1 MKWAIA
7 ADNTVV
13 VARFCVKKRQK
24 GQMKEK
30 MAELC
35 GETLWLCGENK
46 LDFVTDSS

>member
-1 MKWAIA
+1 MNWAIA

-13 VARFCVKKRQK
+13 LARFLRQK
-24 GQMKEK
+24 GQMTEK